1 MIDLD
6 HLEKY
11 VAGDIGLRDEI
22 LVIFSEQAEMLSE
35 KFTVE
40 ATDECWRNVAHG
52 LKGASRGV
60 GSWALGDLCEEA
72 EAMIGDLA
80 GKAELRAAIIVSIR
94 QNIAAALDEVRRLR
108 DLAA

>member
-22 LVIFSEQAEMLSE
+22 LTIFSEQAESLGE
-35 KFTVE
+35 KFSVS
-40 ATDECWRNVAHG
+40 ATDEGWRNVTHA

-72 EAMIGDLA
+72 EELIGDIA
-80 GKAELRAAIIVSIR
+80 GKSERRAAIIVSIR
-94 QNIAAALDEVRRLR
+94 QSISGALSEVRRLR